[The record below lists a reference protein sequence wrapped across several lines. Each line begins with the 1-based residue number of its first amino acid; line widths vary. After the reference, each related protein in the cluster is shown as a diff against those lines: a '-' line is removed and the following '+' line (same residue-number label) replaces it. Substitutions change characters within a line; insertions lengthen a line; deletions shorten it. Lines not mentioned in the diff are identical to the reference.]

1 MWDEGAG
8 PLWRDEGLL
17 PDDPEWLREAL
28 GLSDSLIADLLAWV
42 RYMDEARDRGQSQA
56 PLDNRALQ
64 LTRRLQIEVGSR
76 CGSDSTRSR
85 CASGSAFG
93 LVARLYA
100 EYERPDLPRV
110 CHKRRLVPSSTCRCS
125 SDHTI
130 SGRQSVAAL
139 ASYIACPVTLKL
151 DTWLEFKA
159 SLWVRRP
166 TGPDV
171 VETPIK
177 EQGSHSDRR
186 TP

>member
-110 CHKRRLVPSSTCRCS
+110 CHKRRLVPSITCRCS
-125 SDHTI
+125 SDHTDK
-130 SGRQSVAAL
+130 RA
-139 ASYIACPVTLKL
+139 P
-151 DTWLEFKA
+151 
-159 SLWVRRP
+159 VRRRSGVLYRLP
-166 TGPDV
+166 SHAEAGYLARVQGIV
-171 VETPIK
+171 VGTATNR
-177 EQGSHSDRR
+177 S
-186 TP
+186 